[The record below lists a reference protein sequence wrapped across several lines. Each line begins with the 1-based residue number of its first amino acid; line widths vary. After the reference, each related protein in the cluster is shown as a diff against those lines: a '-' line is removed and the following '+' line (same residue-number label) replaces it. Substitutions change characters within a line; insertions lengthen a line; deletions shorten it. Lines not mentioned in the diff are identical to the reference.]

1 MLNLIYYD
9 LKATIKRLWGYIIL
23 ICVFAF
29 FVRFLWSSAFMSVFG
44 NTDFYI
50 GSIIKLVAAGFLGA
64 LGFLTAIVTMVRQAQ
79 WFDENILSPQGQLT
93 NMLPVSSLEIVL
105 SKIIVSLFWS
115 IVIVLIAIGV
125 ISVVMVQTD
134 YFEIFVKAIAEIS
147 IDNNIHI
154 SLPGIMI
161 SVGFCI
167 ATVITSFVSL
177 CFLSLMIGQMSN
189 SFRNIIVLLSF
200 VGIFALSLAV
210 QFVVVKLFGITVP
223 MGSDPNQLLAFAIS
237 STAKCVIINIGTIIV
252 YWLMTSYILRYHLN
266 LL

>member
-9 LKATIKRLWGYIIL
+9 LKTTIKKLWGYIIL
-23 ICVFAF
+23 VCVFAF

-50 GSIIKLVAAGFLGA
+50 GSIIKLAAAGFLGA
-64 LGFLTAIVTMVRQAQ
+64 LGFLTAIVTIVRQAQ
-79 WFDENILSPQGQLT
+79 WFDENILSPQGQFT

-125 ISVVMVQTD
+125 ISVVMVQTE
-134 YFEIFVKAIAEIS
+134 YFEIFVKAITEIS
-147 IDNNIHI
+147 INNNIHI
-154 SLPGIMI
+154 SLTGIML

-167 ATVITSFVSL
+167 ATVITSLVAL
-177 CFLSLMIGQMSN
+177 CFLSQMIGQMSN
-189 SFRNIIVLLSF
+189 AFRNSIVLLSF
-200 VGIFALSLAV
+200 VGILALSLGI
-210 QFVVVKLFGITVP
+210 QFLIAKALGILVP
-223 MGSDPNQLLAFAIS
+223 IGSDPNQLIAFAIS
-237 STAKCVIINIGTIIV
+237 STTKCIIINIATIIV
-252 YWLMTSYILRYHLN
+252 YWHATSYILRYHLN